1 MNKVAAAIRSLAGCC
16 KQRAK
21 SEGLSS
27 FWFRNHTWNQVRR
40 ATYQIPRQTRQ
51 QAAFFDKISSDIV
64 PRGESN
70 ASRPLQRHPGAS
82 LEISHV
88 PLCRGRALRR
98 QMCRVTAATRGGS
111 AASSE
116 GGRMSAR
123 VSGRL
128 LLHLWESE
136 ASRQPEHV
144 GGQLCTPDS
153 SVHLPSGWTHP
164 CDTTDVQLPLR
175 VWLKVSVYT
184 ARCYVPWR
192 GVCMAPG
199 AMPSDRKFW
208 LWVRV
213 HQGRGSLKRMYE
225 RKKKEDVVK
234 DVCLQL
240 ARCKCAQ
247 WSLIGNSLSLY
258 NRCSWL
264 SGVWIWQMHKA
275 SLIFLFFLS

>member
-64 PRGESN
+64 PRCESN

-192 GVCMAPG
+192 GVCMATWRD
-199 AMPSDRKFW
+199 AFWQEILTLSTCTSRKRIAEKD
-208 LWVRV
+208 V
-213 HQGRGSLKRMYE
+213 
-225 RKKKEDVVK
+225 RKKKERGCRKGCLFAISKVQ
-234 DVCLQL
+234 VCTMISD
-240 ARCKCAQ
+240 R
-247 WSLIGNSLSLY
+247 
-258 NRCSWL
+258 
-264 SGVWIWQMHKA
+264 
-275 SLIFLFFLS
+275 